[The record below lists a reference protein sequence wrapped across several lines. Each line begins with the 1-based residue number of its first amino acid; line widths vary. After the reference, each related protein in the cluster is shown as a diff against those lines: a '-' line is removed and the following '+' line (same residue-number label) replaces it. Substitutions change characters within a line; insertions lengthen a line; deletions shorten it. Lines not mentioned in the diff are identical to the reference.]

1 MEYAEQLSLV
11 FEPPDDLPDIEDTP
25 EPRCTYCG
33 VLLDEA
39 TTQVGFCTS
48 ECERES
54 HGNA

>member
-1 MEYAEQLSLV
+1 MEYAEQLSLM

-39 TTQVGFCTS
+39 TTEVGFCTS

-54 HGNA
+54 HGNE